1 MALKKSRAIP
11 DEEEGERSPIFGDYI
26 VYVRSEDD
34 TVSALRVRA
43 RDCDCSLGSV
53 ERWCETMSGKIGWEW
68 VEGGEGGREGGGRGR
83 RCSVRERLYAS
94 YIPPNALLLYTHTH
108 TTHYN
113 VGSFSVSVSI
123 SFHLRRIDEGLV
135 NRMESSALYS

>member
-1 MALKKSRAIP
+1 MTVALKKSRAIP

-68 VEGGEGGREGGGRGR
+68 VEGGEGGREGGREGGGEGDAAVSEKGSMPITYHLVP
-83 RCSVRERLYAS
+83 SVLY
-94 YIPPNALLLYTHTH
+94 IHTH
-108 TTHYN
+108 TLQCGFLLCLCLYL
-113 VGSFSVSVSI
+113 FSPEE
-123 SFHLRRIDEGLV
+123 D
-135 NRMESSALYS
+135 